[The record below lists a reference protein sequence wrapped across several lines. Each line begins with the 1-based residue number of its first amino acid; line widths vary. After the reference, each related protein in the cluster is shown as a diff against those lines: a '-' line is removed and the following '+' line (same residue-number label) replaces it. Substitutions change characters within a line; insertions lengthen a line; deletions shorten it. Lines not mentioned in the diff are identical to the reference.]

1 MLCNNAV
8 AKVRLL
14 MYISSSLF
22 HILSALSRFL
32 TFNKFFFLVSC
43 PWMSIKVEKNIV
55 DSL

>member
-8 AKVRLL
+8 AKVMLL

-43 PWMSIKVEKNIV
+43 PWMSIKVEKN
-55 DSL
+55 

>member
-8 AKVRLL
+8 AKVMLL
-14 MYISSSLF
+14 MYISSSFF

-43 PWMSIKVEKNIV
+43 PTMSIRIGKNIV